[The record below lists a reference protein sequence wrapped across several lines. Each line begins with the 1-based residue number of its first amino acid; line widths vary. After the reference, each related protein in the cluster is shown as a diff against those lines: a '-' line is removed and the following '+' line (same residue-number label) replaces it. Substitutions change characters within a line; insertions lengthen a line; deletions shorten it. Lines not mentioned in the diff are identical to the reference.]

1 LKVVGDRIYLK
12 LIFFGTALA
21 GKTTALE
28 WLFYHAIPDEM
39 KMVKEL
45 RQVKTSFG
53 QTLLFDFAPIEISQN
68 VVTRMFSATGQDYY
82 KGTRTKVLAESDGIF
97 IVVDSQ
103 KEQLENNRS
112 ILSELEKCRKEMEG
126 LAEAEIVVLYN
137 KNDLDETYPM
147 EYMKDYLGLQQ
158 WDGFSTCALTGD
170 NLEEALINMLKKL
183 TAKLK
188 AHGFNIE

>member
-1 LKVVGDRIYLK
+1 MKVVGNKIYLK

-28 WLFYHAIPDEM
+28 WLFYHAIPEEM
-39 KMVKEL
+39 KLVKEL

-82 KGTRTKVLAESDGIF
+82 RGTRTKVLSGSDGIF

-103 KEQLENNRS
+103 KEQRENNLR
-112 ILSELEKCRKEMEG
+112 ILEELWKCCEHMDG
-126 LAEAEIVVLYN
+126 LSEAEIVVMYN
-137 KNDLDETYPM
+137 KNDLEEIDNM
-147 EYMKDYLGLQQ
+147 EFLSEYLGLQEYE
-158 WDGFSTCALTGD
+158 GFSTCALTGF
-170 NLEEALINMLKKL
+170 NLEEALIVMLRKL
-183 TAKLK
+183 TNKLQTK
-188 AHGFNIE
+188 GFEVP

>member
-1 LKVVGDRIYLK
+1 MKIVGERIYLK

-28 WLFYHAIPDEM
+28 WLFYHVIPDEM
-39 KMVKEL
+39 KLVKEL

-82 KGTRTKVLAESDGIF
+82 RGTRTKVLSGSDGIF

-103 KEQLENNRS
+103 KSQRENNRR
-112 ILSELEKCRKEMEG
+112 ILQELWKCREQMDGLSEAEM
-126 LAEAEIVVLYN
+126 VVLYN
-137 KNDLDETYPM
+137 KNDLEEIDPM
-147 EYMKDYLGLQQ
+147 EYLQEYLGLEEYE
-158 WDGFSTCALTGD
+158 GFSTCALTGF
-170 NLEEALINMLKKL
+170 NLEEALILMLRKL
-183 TAKLK
+183 TEKLQ
-188 AHGFNIE
+188 ARGFDVE

>member
-1 LKVVGDRIYLK
+1 MKVVGDRIYIK

-39 KMVKEL
+39 KLVKEL

-82 KGTRTKVLAESDGIF
+82 RGSRTKVLSGSDGIF

-103 KEQLENNRS
+103 KRQLENNRR
-112 ILSELEKCRKEMEG
+112 IMEELWKCFKEMEE
-126 LAEAEIVVLYN
+126 LSEAEIVVLYN
-137 KNDLDETYPM
+137 KNDLDDIYPVDFM
-147 EYMKDYLGLQQ
+147 SEYLELDKYE
-158 WDGFSTCALTGD
+158 GFSTCALTGH
-170 NLEEALINMLKKL
+170 NLEDALIVMLKKL
-183 TAKLK
+183 GERLRRE
-188 AHGFNIE
+188 GYSI

>member
-28 WLFYHAIPDEM
+28 WIFYHVIPDEM
-39 KMVKEL
+39 KLVKEL

-82 KGTRTKVLAESDGIF
+82 RGTRTKVLADSDGVF

-103 KEQLENNRS
+103 KTQLDNNRQ
-112 ILSELEKCRKEMEG
+112 ILEEFYKCRREMNG
-126 LAEAEIVVLYN
+126 LSEAEIVVLYN
-137 KNDLDETYPM
+137 KNDLDEIHSVEFM
-147 EYMKDYLGLQQ
+147 REYLGLEA
-158 WDGFSTCALTGD
+158 WEGFSTCALTGF
-170 NLEEALINMLKKL
+170 NLEDALIVMLRKL
-183 TAKLK
+183 TEKLQ
-188 AHGFNIE
+188 AQGFNLE

>member
-39 KMVKEL
+39 KLVKEL

-68 VVTRMFSATGQDYY
+68 IIARIFSATGQDYY
-82 KGTRTKVLAESDGIF
+82 KGTRTKVPADSDGIF
-97 IVVDSQ
+97 IVVDSH
-103 KEQLENNRS
+103 KDQLENNRL
-112 ILSELEKCRKEMEG
+112 ILQELDKCRREMDGLSE
-126 LAEAEIVVLYN
+126 ADIVVMYSGI
-137 KNDLDETYPM
+137 TYG
-147 EYMKDYLGLQQ
+147 EVVVDSGLVKTLHSER
-158 WDGFSTCALTGD
+158 DACSTRPGLSGG
-170 NLEEALINMLKKL
+170 
-183 TAKLK
+183 
-188 AHGFNIE
+188 HP